1 MQCEMCGKDAS
12 LKRTKVEGAELK
24 LCDECQAAGEVV
36 ETGSSGSSSSSSSG
50 GRSSRSS
57 SGSSSSGSSSSS
69 SSKRRKPRDQQ
80 ESLRPDFD
88 SLVRSARSEKDY
100 TKEELADEIKEKTS
114 VISRIESGS
123 LKPDQRLARKLKKTL
138 DVELYGGSEDISHQT
153 RSSDEDAGGATI
165 GDVASIERK

>member
-36 ETGSSGSSSSSSSG
+36 ETGSGGSSSSG
-50 GRSSRSS
+50 SSRSS
-57 SGSSSSGSSSSS
+57 SSRSSGSSGSSSSS

-80 ESLRPDFD
+80 ESLKPDFD
-88 SLVRSARSEKDY
+88 SLVRSARSGRDY
-100 TKEELADEIKEKTS
+100 TKQELADEINEKTS

-123 LKPDQRLARKLKKTL
+123 LKPDQRLAKKLKKAL
-138 DVELYGGSEDISHQT
+138 GVELYGGSEDVSHQT
-153 RSSDEDAGGATI
+153 RSSDDDSSGATI
-165 GDVASIERK
+165 GDVADIERK